1 MVYQLNSSKLKL
13 IRGLMG
19 VTQKQF
25 ADLVGVDTKSVSAW
39 EVGRSIANQDN
50 VKRVVQFVGEKNFEQ
65 IDAWFYS
72 TDTQRLMND
81 LQRKVSP
88 TCVH

>member
-1 MVYQLNSSKLKL
+1 MYQLNSSKLKL

>member
-1 MVYQLNSSKLKL
+1 MYQLNSSKLKL

-65 IDAWFYS
+65 IDAWFYN

>member
-1 MVYQLNSSKLKL
+1 MYQLNSSKLKL

-50 VKRVVQFVGEKNFEQ
+50 VKRVVQFVGEKNFKQ

>member
-50 VKRVVQFVGEKNFEQ
+50 VKRVVQFVGEKNFKQ

>member
-1 MVYQLNSSKLKL
+1 MYQLNSSKLKL

-39 EVGRSIANQDN
+39 EVGRSIANRDN

>member
-1 MVYQLNSSKLKL
+1 MYQLNSSKLKL

-50 VKRVVQFVGEKNFEQ
+50 VKRVVQFVGEENFEQ